1 MVETAE
7 SLVTLLRRAGLRP
20 TRQRLALAGVLFGR
34 GHRHVSAEQLHDE
47 AQAAGVGVSQAT
59 VYNTLHR
66 FTRAGL
72 LREVVIDAG
81 RYYFDTNTRHHHHFF
96 VESTATLLDI
106 EGEDM
111 RVENLPQPP
120 RGTAIDRVDVVV
132 RVKGDPSR

>member
-1 MVETAE
+1 MVETSE

-34 GHRHVSAEQLHDE
+34 GHRHVSAEQLYDE

-106 EGEDM
+106 EDEGM